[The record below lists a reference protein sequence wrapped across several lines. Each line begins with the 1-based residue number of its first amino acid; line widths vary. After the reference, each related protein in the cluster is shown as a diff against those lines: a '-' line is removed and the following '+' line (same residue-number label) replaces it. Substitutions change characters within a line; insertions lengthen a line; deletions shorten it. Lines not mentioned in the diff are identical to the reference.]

1 MAKRFILF
9 LLLLCWPASLAAQ
22 VEIHFYSKDL
32 AKSFPHAFV
41 RLTGAGSDTNY
52 GFTAARVSPAILAG
66 PVKGK
71 IQTVDPHYVSR
82 SKLHFSLTL
91 TDEQYRAVL
100 AVVEKWR
107 SAPQP
112 SYRLSSS
119 NCVHFVAE
127 VAQALGLDAR
137 PDPKLMKK
145 PRSFLGKVTRENAA
159 LIAHWQVP
167 TPAKRGATA
176 PPAPM
181 PAHTE

>member
-1 MAKRFILF
+1 MPGRQR
-9 LLLLCWPASLAAQ
+9 PGTE
-22 VEIHFYSKDL
+22 V
-32 AKSFPHAFV
+32 HAG
-41 RLTGAGSDTNY
+41 LTGAGSDTNY

-107 SAPQP
+107 AAPQP
-112 SYRLSSS
+112 SYRLNSS

-127 VAQALGLDAR
+127 VAQALGLDAP

-145 PRSFLGKVTRENAA
+145 PNSFLENVTRENSVRIANWNRVTAERTAA
-159 LIAHWQVP
+159 AAQ
-167 TPAKRGATA
+167 
-176 PPAPM
+176 
-181 PAHTE
+181 

>member
-107 SAPQP
+107 AAPQP
-112 SYRLSSS
+112 SYRLNSS

-127 VAQALGLDAR
+127 VAQALGLDAP

-145 PRSFLGKVTRENAA
+145 PKSFLEKVTRENSVRIANWNRVTAERTAA
-159 LIAHWQVP
+159 AAQ
-167 TPAKRGATA
+167 
-176 PPAPM
+176 
-181 PAHTE
+181 